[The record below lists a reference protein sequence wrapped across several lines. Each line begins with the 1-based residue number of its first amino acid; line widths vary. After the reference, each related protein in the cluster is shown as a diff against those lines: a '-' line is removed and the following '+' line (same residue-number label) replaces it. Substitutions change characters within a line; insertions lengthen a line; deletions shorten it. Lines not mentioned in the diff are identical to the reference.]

1 MEQTGDPGSSDI
13 RTRLYSRYVT
23 GRTYAFTPSTAAD
36 LEPRGHQ
43 LRRIIRRHFP
53 EDRSARILDL
63 GCGHGALLHFC
74 AELGYRDAI
83 GIDGSPEQVD
93 AAHRLGL
100 RNVTHGDVLRTLA
113 EEAAGRFDVVVTF
126 DVLEHFDK
134 STLLNVVDGV
144 HRILKPGGRWI
155 IHAPNAEGPLGA
167 RMRYWDLTHELAFT
181 SESIILLLRSSGF
194 ERISVFEDEP
204 VPHGLASAGRWM
216 LWKVF
221 RNLLRLYLIAES
233 GYGNA
238 VFTQNLFAVAYKP

>member
-1 MEQTGDPGSSDI
+1 MERTGVPNSSDI
-13 RTRLYSRYVT
+13 RTRLYSRYVS
-23 GRTYAFTPSTAAD
+23 GRTYAFTPATPAD
-36 LEPRGHQ
+36 LESRGHQ

-63 GCGHGALLHFC
+63 GCGHGALLYFC
-74 AELGYRDAI
+74 AELGYREAS
-83 GIDGSPEQVD
+83 GVDGSPEQVD
-93 AAHRLGL
+93 AARRLGL
-100 RNVTHGDVLRTLA
+100 ANVTQGDVLGTLA
-113 EEAAGRFDVVVTF
+113 EASPDHFDVVVTF

-134 STLLNVVDGV
+134 STLLHVVDGV

-181 SESIILLLRSSGF
+181 SESILLLLRASGF

-204 VPHGLASAGRWM
+204 VAHGLASAGRWM

-221 RNLLRLYLIAES
+221 RNFLRLYLIAES

-238 VFTQNLFAVAYKP
+238 IFTQNLFAVAYKP